1 MNHEADMNKIER
13 LMSQILARGKEEFGI
28 VSVKAEFEAEGTRI
42 EELLRLVDIARTAG
56 LLLTVK
62 IGGCEAVRDLLEA
75 KQIGVK
81 YVVAPMVETAYA
93 ASKYVAAKN
102 IVFNADEQKDTEF
115 LFNMETITGF
125 ENREAML
132 KEIEVANGADGI
144 VFGRV
149 DFVGSLGWPRDS
161 INLQKTTDYALE
173 IAKLCKK
180 ADKQLVMGG
189 GVSIE
194 SIDALRQVHAI
205 RLDRFE
211 TRKVVFDANRA
222 LDVDIESGLVD
233 AVQFEL
239 LWLQNKRD
247 YYTGI
252 SIEDAKRIEMLSAR
266 WEELKSWKLNGRNK

>member
-1 MNHEADMNKIER
+1 MNHEADMNKTER

-56 LLLTVK
+56 LPLTVK
-62 IGGCEAVRDLLEA
+62 IGGCEAIRDLLEA

-102 IVFNADEQKDTEF
+102 IVFNADEQEDTEF

-132 KEIEVANGADGI
+132 KEIQVANGADGV

-173 IAKLCKK
+173 IAKLCIK

-252 SIEDAKRIEMLSAR
+252 SLEDAKRIEMLSAR

>member
-1 MNHEADMNKIER
+1 MNKTER
-13 LMSQILARGKEEFGI
+13 LMSEILARGKQEFGI

-56 LLLTVK
+56 LPLTVK
-62 IGGCEAVRDLLEA
+62 IGGCEAIRDLLEA

-102 IVFNADEQKDTEF
+102 IVFTPDEQEDTEF
-115 LFNMETITGF
+115 LFNIETITGF
-125 ENREAML
+125 ENRIEMI
-132 KEIEVANGADGI
+132 KEIEGENGADGI

-149 DFVGSLGWPRDS
+149 DFVGSLGWPRES

-173 IAKLCKK
+173 IAKICKK

-194 SIDALRQVHAI
+194 SIEAIRQVHEI

-211 TRKVVFDANRA
+211 TRKVIFNADYA
-222 LDVDIESGLVD
+222 LSADIESGLID

-266 WEELKSWKLNGRNK
+266 WDELKSWKLNGNNK

>member
-1 MNHEADMNKIER
+1 MNKTER
-13 LMSQILARGKEEFGI
+13 LMSEILARGKEEHGI

-56 LLLTVK
+56 LPLTVK
-62 IGGCEAVRDLLEA
+62 IGGCEAIRDLLEA

-81 YVVAPMVETAYA
+81 YIVAPMVETAYA

-102 IVFNADEQKDTEF
+102 IVFNKDEQEDTEF

-125 ENREAML
+125 ENRESML
-132 KEIEVANGADGI
+132 KEIEVDGGADGV

-149 DFVGSLGWPRDS
+149 DFVGSLGWARES

-180 ADKQLVMGG
+180 TNKQLVMGG

-194 SIDALRQVHAI
+194 SIEALRQVHEI

-222 LDVDIESGLVD
+222 LNVDIESGLVD

-252 SIEDAKRIEMLSAR
+252 SIEDAKRIEMLSPR
-266 WEELKSWKLNGRNK
+266 WEELKSWKLNGRKK

>member
-1 MNHEADMNKIER
+1 MNHEADMNKTER

-56 LLLTVK
+56 LPLTVK
-62 IGGCEAVRDLLEA
+62 IGGCEAIRDLLEA

-102 IVFNADEQKDTEF
+102 IVFNADEQEDTEF

-132 KEIEVANGADGI
+132 KEIEVANGADGV

-252 SIEDAKRIEMLSAR
+252 SIEDAKRIKMLSAR

>member
-1 MNHEADMNKIER
+1 MNKTER
-13 LMSQILARGKEEFGI
+13 LMSEILARGKEEFGI

-56 LLLTVK
+56 LPLTVK
-62 IGGCEAVRDLLEA
+62 IGGCEAIRDLLEA

-102 IVFNADEQKDTEF
+102 IVFNADEQEDTEF
-115 LFNMETITGF
+115 LFNMETVG
-125 ENREAML
+125 
-132 KEIEVANGADGI
+132 NGADGV

-149 DFVGSLGWPRDS
+149 DFVGSLGWPRES

-173 IAKLCKK
+173 IAKLCKN

-194 SIDALRQVHAI
+194 SIEALRQVHAI

-211 TRKVVFDANRA
+211 TRKVVFNANRA

-266 WEELKSWKLNGRNK
+266 WEELKSWKLNGTNK